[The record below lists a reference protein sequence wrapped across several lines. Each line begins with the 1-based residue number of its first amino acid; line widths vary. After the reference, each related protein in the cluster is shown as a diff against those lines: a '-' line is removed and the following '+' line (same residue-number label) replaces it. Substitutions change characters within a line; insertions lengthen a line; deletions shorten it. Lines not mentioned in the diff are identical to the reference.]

1 MEMALKPRS
10 ADIQGDSLTD
20 VEIGVRPPRRYR
32 VVMHNDDYT
41 SMEFVVEI
49 LISIFYKNP
58 QQAIAIMLT
67 VHNKGRCVCGVYT
80 AEVAETKVALVHDRA
95 RKAGYLLR
103 CSMEEE

>member
-1 MEMALKPRS
+1 MAMKPRS

-32 VVMHNDDYT
+32 VLLHNDDYT

-58 QQAIAIMLT
+58 QQAIAIMLN
-67 VHNKGRCVCGVYT
+67 VHNKGRGVCGVYT

-95 RKAGYLLR
+95 RKAGYPLR